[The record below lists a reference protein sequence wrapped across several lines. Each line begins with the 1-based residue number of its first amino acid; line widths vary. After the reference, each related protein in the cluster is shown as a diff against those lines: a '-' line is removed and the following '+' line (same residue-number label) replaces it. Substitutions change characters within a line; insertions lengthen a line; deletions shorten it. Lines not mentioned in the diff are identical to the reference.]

1 MITFPYGY
9 HAGFN
14 HGFNV
19 AESTNFASKRWL
31 KYGDQA
37 VRCYCTDDM
46 VRIDMK
52 IFDRFRTK
60 EEIESKS
67 KIDFNEKVKVSCI
80 SEIRWQQQVDPE
92 GQFGTL
98 IVEAV
103 IMKINVGDQKQA
115 KIRSS
120 GKFPYKSIPERFYGQ
135 IMRQDLSNSS

>member
-1 MITFPYGY
+1 MVDILIFRCPAWLRHKTSLIHPSLIREAGIKVKKLVHKAGEFMITFPYGY

-60 EEIESKS
+60 DEIESKS
-67 KIDFNEKVKVSCI
+67 KIDFNEKVKVSY
-80 SEIRWQQQVDPE
+80 IRETLCYQQVFLK
-92 GQFGTL
+92 GGL
-98 IVEAV
+98 
-103 IMKINVGDQKQA
+103 G
-115 KIRSS
+115 
-120 GKFPYKSIPERFYGQ
+120 Y
-135 IMRQDLSNSS
+135 

>member
-60 EEIESKS
+60 DEIESKS

-80 SEIRWQQQVDPE
+80 SRTLCYQQDY
-92 GQFGTL
+92 
-98 IVEAV
+98 
-103 IMKINVGDQKQA
+103 
-115 KIRSS
+115 S
-120 GKFPYKSIPERFYGQ
+120 
-135 IMRQDLSNSS
+135 

>member
-60 EEIESKS
+60 DEIESKS
-67 KIDFNEKVKVSCI
+67 KIDFNEKVKVSFYLVLPQTGI
-80 SEIRWQQQVDPE
+80 HELPLRDIFIIRKPLTTQV
-92 GQFGTL
+92 TH
-98 IVEAV
+98 
-103 IMKINVGDQKQA
+103 
-115 KIRSS
+115 
-120 GKFPYKSIPERFYGQ
+120 IPLAG
-135 IMRQDLSNSS
+135 

>member
-46 VRIDMK
+46 VRIDMT
-52 IFDRFRTK
+52 IFNRFRTK
-60 EEIESKS
+60 DEIESKS
-67 KIDFNEKVKVSCI
+67 KIDFNEKVKVSFQKFSLSYSYRKSYRLQTLA
-80 SEIRWQQQVDPE
+80 SELLT
-92 GQFGTL
+92 G
-98 IVEAV
+98 
-103 IMKINVGDQKQA
+103 
-115 KIRSS
+115 
-120 GKFPYKSIPERFYGQ
+120 GKC
-135 IMRQDLSNSS
+135 LV